1 MIYKFIDKYIDNHF
15 IDEISHILSKKKDD
29 NLIIFDVGS
38 FLGNFSRKIK
48 NKIHSKKVD
57 FYLFDPNKNLEVKDF
72 SYFKFAF
79 SNNQGTQDYY
89 LNDFFPSG
97 GSSLKTIVRDDA
109 LWNWTRKLITFN
121 FNNKHFSTHKVDTD
135 TIDNFCNIKN
145 INKIDVLKI
154 DVEGNELE
162 VLLGAE
168 ETLHNIFLIQIEVL
182 ENKKNF
188 DKKFSQIKYL
198 LENKYG
204 FKMINNKKMWTL
216 DILSKMKAID
226 ALFIKDIK

>member
-1 MIYKFIDKYIDNHF
+1 MIYKFLDKYIDNHF
-15 IDEISHILSKKKDD
+15 IDEISHFLNKKNDD

-48 NKIHSKKVD
+48 NKIQSNKMD
-57 FYLFDPNKNLEVKDF
+57 FYLFDPNKNLKIKDF
-72 SYFKFAF
+72 SYFKFAL
-79 SNNQGTQDYY
+79 SNTQGIQEYY

-97 GSSLKTIVRDDA
+97 GSSLKTIVKDDA

-121 FNNKHFSTHKVDTD
+121 FNNKHFSSHKVNTD
-135 TIDNFCNIKN
+135 TIDNFCNIKK

-168 ETLHNIFLIQIEVL
+168 ETLHNIFLIQIEIL
-182 ENKKNF
+182 ETKNNF
-188 DKKFSQIKYL
+188 DEKFSRIRSL

-216 DILSKMKAID
+216 DILSKMKAVD